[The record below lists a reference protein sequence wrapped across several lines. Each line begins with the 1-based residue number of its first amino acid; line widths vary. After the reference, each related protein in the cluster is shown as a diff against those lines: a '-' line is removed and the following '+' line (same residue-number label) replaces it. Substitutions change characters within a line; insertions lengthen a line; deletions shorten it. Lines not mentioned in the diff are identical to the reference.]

1 VASSDET
8 KWELTNQEAGWRIFQ
23 TRSQFRGV
31 GSTPPHISFQMRGAK
46 GVGIVLTQPEQVFQR
61 LMDVGDNRLEWDTT
75 FDRCL
80 VPERVDKFTDIVELA
95 QKEKVLFRRINS
107 DDCNLFRRTAR
118 FSDNYGIG
126 YST

>member
-1 VASSDET
+1 MFLNCRRSTS
-8 KWELTNQEAGWRIFQ
+8 AGQSTLRVPVFQ
-23 TRSQFRGV
+23 
-31 GSTPPHISFQMRGAK
+31 

>member
-1 VASSDET
+1 MFLNCRCSTS
-8 KWELTNQEAGWRIFQ
+8 AGQSTLRVPVFQ
-23 TRSQFRGV
+23 
-31 GSTPPHISFQMRGAK
+31 

-107 DDCNLFRRTAR
+107 DDCNLFRRTA
-118 FSDNYGIG
+118 FLVTIMV
-126 YST
+126 

>member
-1 VASSDET
+1 MFLNCRCSTS
-8 KWELTNQEAGWRIFQ
+8 AGQSTLRVPVFQ
-23 TRSQFRGV
+23 
-31 GSTPPHISFQMRGAK
+31 

-118 FSDNYGIG
+118 FSDNHGIG
-126 YST
+126 DST